1 MRPKRERG
9 VGRNPG
15 SLFLAFFDAFEYNGD
30 TKKSRRRFKIPMLKF
45 LQRGLKK

>member
-9 VGRNPG
+9 IGRNPG

-30 TKKSRRRFKIPMLKF
+30 AKIVEGDLKF
-45 LQRGLKK
+45 LC